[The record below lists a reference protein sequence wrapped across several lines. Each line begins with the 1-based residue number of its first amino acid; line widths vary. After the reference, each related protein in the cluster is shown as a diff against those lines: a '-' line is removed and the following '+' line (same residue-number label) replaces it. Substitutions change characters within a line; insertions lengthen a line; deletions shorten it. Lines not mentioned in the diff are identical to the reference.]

1 MDRPDKPGDDEGEQG
16 RVRLT
21 TPPRVGQSPSMLLWS
36 GLAFLLLGIAC
47 FAVDRRATHLF
58 HAAISQRG
66 HVRIYRTTDFA
77 KGGHW
82 LAISIAVYL
91 GARLL
96 ELAIGAGPLLQRI
109 AEAALA
115 FLASLAAGSLILHT
129 LKIVLGRRRPRDELE
144 HGLFGFRPF
153 GFDLQYDS
161 FPSGHALTIFCVA
174 VILSGALPAF
184 APLWLAIAVYLS
196 ATRALLNAHF
206 LSDVFIGAAVG
217 LLAARETVLY
227 LFPALWQS
235 WF

>member
-1 MDRPDKPGDDEGEQG
+1 
-16 RVRLT
+16 
-21 TPPRVGQSPSMLLWS
+21 MLLWS
-36 GLAFLLLGIAC
+36 GLALLLAGLAC

-66 HVRIYRTTDFA
+66 HARIYRTTDFA

-91 GARLL
+91 GARLA
-96 ELAIGAGPLLQRI
+96 ELALGETALLQRI
-109 AEAALA
+109 AQTALA
-115 FLASLAAGSLILHT
+115 FLASLAIGSLILHT
-129 LKIVLGRRRPRDELE
+129 MKILLGRRRPRDELE
-144 HGLFGFRPF
+144 HDLFGFMPLR
-153 GFDLQYDS
+153 FDLQYDS

-174 VILSGALPAF
+174 VILCGAVPAL
-184 APLWLAIAVYLS
+184 APLWFTIALWLA

-227 LFPALWQS
+227 LFPALWQP